1 VGRRVP
7 NPVVDER
14 WRPQIELT
22 RQFTP
27 LFQGL
32 RVERKQ
38 YIFFIRTEIIEFAWC
53 ILAEDRM
60 KLRWAQGIAIAT
72 ALPLLVLAAAR
83 APENTLE
90 KVRRFEFTYQVT
102 VKNLLPEN
110 HLVRVWIPVATSDQN
125 QDVILK
131 NISSP
136 VPTRITHDREYKN
149 QILYAEIRNP
159 KDSNATFSLDFEVTR
174 KEYSKGNYEQLM
186 RFNGETQRAPAS
198 VERFVQPDRLVPID
212 GKMKELADEN
222 TQGKQG
228 AVEKARAIYD
238 YVFKTLRYDKSGT
251 GWGRGDS
258 LWACDAKHGNCTDFH
273 SLFISMMR
281 AEKIPARFEIGFP
294 LPENTQHGEISGYHC
309 WAEFYITGAGWV
321 PVDISEAWQNPA
333 RLGYFF
339 GALDPNRVQFTIGRD
354 LTLAPHQ
361 AGPPLNYFVYPY
373 VEVDG
378 KPYDSLDKK
387 FAFRD
392 FSESRVSSGGR

>member
-1 VGRRVP
+1 M
-7 NPVVDER
+7 
-14 WRPQIELT
+14 IELT
-22 RQFTP
+22 RQTTR
-27 LFQGL
+27 LFRGL
-32 RVERKQ
+32 RVERRQ
-38 YIFFIRTEIIEFAWC
+38 YIFFIRTKIIEIAWC
-53 ILAEDRM
+53 ICAEGGM
-60 KLRWAQGIAIAT
+60 KLGWAQGIAIAT
-72 ALPLLVLAAAR
+72 VLPLLVLAGGH
-83 APENTLE
+83 APDNTPE
-90 KVRRFEFTYQVT
+90 KVRRFEFSYKLTI
-102 VKNLLPEN
+102 KNLLPED

-149 QILYAEIRNP
+149 RILYAEIRNP
-159 KDSNATFSLDFEVTR
+159 QDSNATFSLDFEVTR
-174 KEYSKGNYEQLM
+174 KEYSKGTYEQLM
-186 RFNGETQRAPAS
+186 RFNGEPQRAPAA
-198 VERFVQPDRLVPID
+198 VERFVQPDHLVPID

-228 AVEKARAIYD
+228 AVEKAHAIYD

-281 AEKIPARFEIGFP
+281 AENIPARFEIGFP
-294 LPENTQHGEISGYHC
+294 LPENVQHGEISGYHC
-309 WAEFYITGAGWV
+309 WAEFYVSGAGWV

-333 RLGYFF
+333 KHGYFF

-354 LTLAPHQ
+354 LTLAPRQ

-373 VEVDG
+373 VEIDG

-387 FAFRD
+387 FAFRE
-392 FSESRVSSGGR
+392 FSEPRVSSGGR